1 MGDWEFLYD
10 MKNEGYSD
18 EDIMEAQASGASPE
32 QWAEIEKQERKAEW
46 EKLKSLRDTKTISSE
61 EFKKRKAEMFR

>member
-18 EDIMEAQASGASPE
+18 EAIMEAQGLVFPLMNGLRS
-32 QWAEIEKQERKAEW
+32 ERKSKKTEW
-46 EKLKSLRDTKTISSE
+46 EKLKSLRDSGAITKE
-61 EFKKRKAEMFR
+61 EFKERKAEIFG

>member
-18 EDIMEAQASGASPE
+18 EAIMEAQGSGASPDE
-32 QWAEIEKQERKAEW
+32 WAEIGKREQKAEW
-46 EKLKSLRDTKTISSE
+46 EKLKSLRDSGAITKE
-61 EFKKRKAEMFR
+61 EFKERKAEIFG

>member
-32 QWAEIEKQERKAEW
+32 QWAHIEKQERNAEW
-46 EKLKSLRDTKTISSE
+46 ENLKSLRDTGAISKE
-61 EFKKRKAEMFR
+61 EFKKLKAELFR

>member
-18 EDIMEAQASGASPE
+18 EAIMEAQGSGASPD
-32 QWAEIEKQERKAEW
+32 AG
-46 EKLKSLRDTKTISSE
+46 
-61 EFKKRKAEMFR
+61 